1 MSVAKKDVSIEVP
14 EQIVRFVVV
23 KDSDAE
29 KKRDAMLIYPYIKD
43 EVISFGRAA
52 EMLGMNKLDLIALY
66 GKMGIDYVDMT
77 DDEFEDEIKTVE
89 RVKAKLGW

>member
-1 MSVAKKDVSIEVP
+1 MSVATKNVSIEVP

-23 KDSDAE
+23 KDDEAQ

-43 EVISFGRAA
+43 DVVSFGRAA
-52 EMLGMNKLDLIALY
+52 EMLGMHKLDLITLY

-77 DDEFEDEIKTVE
+77 DEEFEDELKTVE
-89 RVKAKLGW
+89 RFEAKLG